1 MPLVRVS
8 INKKPPVPTNYISI
22 EKLSRSIAYRP
33 TLARVPM
40 NNQERISNPSAS
52 STQQGNSTGAEPDKS
67 YFAPPPAV
75 SLPKGG
81 GAIKGMG
88 EKFAAN
94 PVTGTGS
101 MSVPIATSP
110 GRSGFGPQLSLSYDS
125 GVGNGIFGMGWSLS
139 LPSITRKTDKGLPR
153 YFDAEESDVFVLSGA
168 EDLVPIYRQDTD
180 GTWVKEHPSYQRD
193 PDGFWVRDA
202 NGHLVIHEDKLDS
215 YLVRR
220 YRPRIEGLF
229 ARIERWTQVDS
240 GETHWRSI
248 SKDNITT
255 LYGKTNE
262 SRIADP
268 ADPTHVFS
276 WLICE
281 SYDDKGNAIRYSYK
295 PENSQGVDI
304 TQAHERN
311 RTIESRSAN
320 RYLKHI
326 YYGNRIPRQ
335 PDENL
340 SARTDWLFEV
350 VFDYGEH
357 DVANPKPNDA
367 DWWTVRNDPFSSYR
381 SGFEVRTYRL
391 CQRVLMF
398 HHFPDEA
405 GVGQDCLVRSTD
417 FTYSYEE
424 NPGDDSNPI
433 YSLLKSVRQTG
444 YKRNSVGTYLS
455 KSLPPLEF
463 TYSEAEIDETVRDI
477 DPVSLENLPQGL
489 DGTRYQWID
498 LDGEGLSGILTE
510 QGNGWFYKR
519 NLSPINTTN
528 GSDRIEAR
536 FAPLERVASKPA
548 AGLANGAQFLDLA
561 GDGQPDLVTL
571 RSATPG
577 FYERTQDADWENF
590 IPFKSLP
597 ILDWDNPNLKFI
609 DLDGDGHTDILIT
622 EDDCFVWHSSLAED
636 GFGSVERV
644 RQPWDEERGAR
655 VVFADGTQSI
665 YLADMSGD
673 GLTDI
678 VRIRNG
684 EVCYWANLGYGRFG
698 TKVTMDNAPWFDA
711 PDIFN
716 QRRILL
722 ADIDGS
728 GTTDILYLSGE
739 GVQVYFNQ
747 SGNSWS
753 AKRVL
758 KSFPAIDNVV
768 SVTTLDLLGNGTA
781 CLVWSSP
788 LPGSSPRVMR
798 YIDVIGGQKPHLL
811 IQTVN
816 NMGAATIVQYAPS
829 TKFYLQ
835 DRLAGQP
842 WITKLPFPV
851 HVVERVETRDYIS
864 GNRFVTRYAYH
875 HGYFDGEEREFR
887 GFGFVEQWDT
897 EDYGVFQQ
905 GGGTNALEQALHVP
919 PVLTKTWFH
928 TGVYVDRDRISNFFA
943 EKGYYRE
950 PQYRIP
956 ANATEGEKQAREAAF
971 QTTLLPDTILPPGTT
986 IQEEREAVRSLKG
999 RILRQEIYALD
1010 GLDKEEHPYSVSE
1023 RNYEIRLIQGRQ
1035 TNRHAVFY
1043 AHDHETIDYHYERS
1057 FILDPTDPEPD
1068 PKKKRKIFDPRV
1080 THAMTLEVDQFGNGL
1095 KSVAIAYPRRSPAY
1109 PEQAKTLITYTE
1121 NQVTNKPNEV
1131 DWYRIGV
1138 PIETRTYELTGYSK
1152 TGARFQFS
1160 DFVQPDPAHAGA
1172 FVHIF
1177 DSEVNYE
1184 DQPTSGK
1191 QRRLIEQVRSYYRPN
1206 NQANTTD
1213 PTLLPLDEVE
1223 SLALPGE
1230 SFKLAFTPG
1239 LLTQIYGSKLST
1251 GDLNALLLAAGK
1263 YTQLDGDWWI
1273 SSGRQ
1278 AFNPAQFYLP
1288 TQVKDPFGGVYTTV
1302 YDAYGLLAEQTRDAL
1317 PAPQTNVI
1325 QVRNDYRVMQP
1336 WEVTDPN
1343 GNRAQ
1348 VSFDALGMVV
1358 GTAVMGKAS
1367 ENQGDNLVGFV
1378 ADLDQAAIANH
1389 VEDPLTNPQ
1398 NILANA
1404 TTRLVYD
1411 LDRYH
1416 HSRQVLSDG
1425 SETGQPVVVYTLARE
1440 THTADLAAT
1449 EQTKIQ
1455 HSFLYSDGFG
1465 REIQTKVQAEP
1476 GLAPAR
1482 HPDGSLKRDATG
1494 KLIQEP
1500 TNPRWVGTGRTIF
1513 NNKGKPVKKY
1523 EPFFSPDHRYETEP
1537 DLVEWGVTPII
1548 HYDPLERVIRTDLP
1562 NGTFSKVEFDAWQQT
1577 TWDENDTVLESG
1589 WYADRGSP
1597 APTAPEPG
1605 NQETR
1610 AAWLAAK
1617 HANTPTVAHLD
1628 TLARTFLTIADNGL
1642 ATDGTAQKYETRV
1655 ELDIEGNQRSVTD
1668 ALGRKVM
1675 VYDYDLLGH
1684 QIRQRSMDAGD
1695 RWMLDNVAGKPI
1707 RKWDSLNRLFSTR
1720 YDALQRPTH
1729 AFVQG
1734 GATEPRLL
1742 ERLVYGESHPEADRN
1757 LRGQSYQHYDG
1768 AGVATNER
1776 YDFKGN
1782 LLQSSRQFAQ
1792 NYKELADWIALRDLT
1807 DLGAIATAAT
1817 PQLESEQF
1825 TALTRY
1831 DALNRP
1837 IALTT
1842 PHHSG
1847 IRPNIIQPGYNEANL
1862 LEKVDVWLRHPTLP
1876 TGLLNPATA
1885 NLHAVT
1891 NIDYNEKGQRK
1902 QIEYG
1907 NQVRTRYDYDDKT
1920 FRLTRL
1926 LTIRP
1931 QFSETEN
1938 QSAQDLRYTFDPVGN
1953 ITHIYDHADIQNI
1966 IYFRN
1971 QRVEPSASY
1980 EYDPL
1985 YCLLKATGREHL
1997 GQTGGALNASQQT
2010 DHDDGFRMNLPH
2022 PGEGNAM
2029 GNYTEQYDYDEVGN
2043 ILRMIHQAASG
2054 GWTRRYAY
2062 NEPSLI
2068 EAGKVNNRLSRTSLP
2083 GDLPGVLGARYEY
2096 DTHGNMTRMPHLPL
2110 MRWDDHDQLQ
2120 ASSKQV
2126 VNNGGT
2132 PEITYYIYDASG
2144 QRVRKVTERQ
2154 APAGETP
2161 TRMQERFYLG
2171 GFEIYREY
2179 ESDGRTRKLERETL
2193 HIMDDKRRIALVE
2206 TKTLDTTDNTNL
2218 NVSLIRYQYDNHL
2231 GTACLE
2237 LDKAGNVISYEE
2249 YYPYGSTSYQA
2260 GSNAAE
2266 VGLKSYRYTGKE
2278 RDDETGLYYHGARY
2292 YVSWLGRWSSCDP
2305 AGMVD
2310 STNLYEYV
2318 RSNPLRYSDPK
2329 GKQSADEN
2337 YNLGPFRFGNFRLT
2351 GVENVHGNF
2360 NLQLHDLFSSN
2371 RSFSVE
2377 SASLSGTA
2385 SVSSSLEL
2393 PSFGLSGTGSYQ
2405 LDLNSLRIGNGVATV
2420 DASGRSRLEAGP
2432 FALGLEFSAYGSTLL
2447 PQRFSFSQIGDQM
2460 RGLVDRF
2467 QGWASAFGRL
2477 EAGGLTFGAFS
2488 LTADVRE
2495 GAQGTVQF
2503 RGTVGLPSLDGG
2515 PALVLGGAR
2524 GSGSFSPGRF
2534 ELGGSF
2540 QAALPP
2546 VAFTWGSW
2554 SLSPNEGFRAQG
2566 HYLGPQ
2572 FGPLSLSPD
2581 IDPLASQRTDP
2592 SSASPVTAT
2601 GTIQMFEPG
2610 TSVGYSYF
2618 SYGNS
2623 GLTVFSVGFA
2633 PRAEIVDYNLQH
2645 PPLPF
2650 PLSSIPGA
2658 DEFLYRQSTSAPAGW
2673 YLGASLRGNF

>member
-1 MPLVRVS
+1 MNSRESVS
-8 INKKPPVPTNYISI
+8 PPS
-22 EKLSRSIAYRP
+22 S
-33 TLARVPM
+33 
-40 NNQERISNPSAS
+40 SAS
-52 STQQGNSTGAEPDKS
+52 AQGKSGGDESDKS
-67 YFAPPPAV
+67 YFSPPPTV

-125 GVGNGIFGMGWSLS
+125 GAGNGIFGMGWSLS

-153 YFDAEESDVFVLSGA
+153 YWDSEESDVFILSGA
-168 EDLVPIYRQDTD
+168 EDLVPLLKRD
-180 GTWVKEHPSYQRD
+180 GTVDET
-193 PDGFWVRDA
+193 VR
-202 NGHLVIHEDKLDS
+202 NG
-215 YLVRR
+215 YCVRK

-229 ARIERWTQVDS
+229 ARIERWTKIDS

-255 LYGKTNE
+255 LYGKTTE

-268 ADPTHVFS
+268 TQPTHVFS

-295 PENSQGVDI
+295 PENSEGID
-304 TQAHERN
+304 TAQAHEQN
-311 RTIESRSAN
+311 RTIDCRSVN

-326 YYGNRIPRQ
+326 YYGNHVPRQ
-335 PDENL
+335 SNEDL

-357 DVANPKPNDA
+357 DAANPKPGDSGL
-367 DWWTVRNDPFSSYR
+367 WTVRNDPFSSYR
-381 SGFEVRTYRL
+381 SSFEIRTYRL

-398 HHFPDEA
+398 HHIPDLPN
-405 GVGQDCLVRSTD
+405 GDKGYDGLVRSTD
-417 FTYSYEE
+417 FTYSYEQ
-424 NPGDDSNPI
+424 NPTDVRNPV
-433 YSLLKSVRQTG
+433 YSFLKTVTQTG
-444 YKRNSVGTYLS
+444 YKPNEGSYIQ

-463 TYSEAEIDETVRDI
+463 TYSEPNIDETVREVDRI
-477 DPVSLENLPQGL
+477 SLENLPQGL
-489 DGTRYQWID
+489 DGTRYQWVD

-519 NLSPINTTN
+519 NLSPVNPVQAN
-528 GSDRIEAR
+528 GKEHVEAK
-536 FAPLERVASKPA
+536 FAAVELVAHKPSS
-548 AGLANGAQFLDLA
+548 GLANGAQFLDLA

-571 RSATPG
+571 RSTTPG
-577 FYERTQDADWENF
+577 FYERTQDADWANF

-597 ILDWDNPNLKFI
+597 NLDWDNPNLKFI

-622 EDDCFVWHSSLAED
+622 EDDCFVSHSSLAED
-636 GFGSVERV
+636 GFGAAERV
-644 RQPWDEERGAR
+644 RQPWDEEKGPR

-698 TKVTMDNAPWFDA
+698 AKVTMDNAPWFDA

-753 AKRVL
+753 VKRVL
-758 KSFPAIDNVV
+758 KSFPVIDNVV

-788 LPGSSPRVMR
+788 LPGSAPRVMR
-798 YIDVIGGQKPHLL
+798 YIDLMGGQKPHLL
-811 IQTVN
+811 VKTVN

-835 DRLAGQP
+835 DRLAGNP
-842 WITKLPFPV
+842 WITKLPFLV

-928 TGVYVDRDRISNFFA
+928 TGVYIDRDRISNFFA

-956 ANATEGEKQAREAAF
+956 DNATETERQTREVRF
-971 QTTLLPDTILPPGTT
+971 QTTLLPDTILPLGLTV
-986 IQEEREAVRSLKG
+986 QEEREAVRSLKG

-1010 GLDKEEHPYSVSE
+1010 GLDKQSHPYSVSE
-1023 RNYEIRLIQGRQ
+1023 QNYEIRSIQKRQ

-1043 AHDHETIDYHYERS
+1043 AHDRETIDYHYERN
-1057 FILDPTDPEPD
+1057 PD
-1068 PKKKRKIFDPRV
+1068 DPRI
-1080 THAMTLEVDQFGNGL
+1080 THAITLEVDQYGNGL
-1095 KSVAIAYPRRSPAY
+1095 KSVAIAYPRRNLVY
-1109 PEQAKTLITYTE
+1109 PEQGKTLITYTE
-1121 NQVTNKPNEV
+1121 NRVTNKPNEET
-1131 DWYRIGV
+1131 WYRIGV

-1152 TGARFQFS
+1152 TGTRFQLS
-1160 DFVQPDPAHAGA
+1160 DFVQPDPANLGE

-1191 QRRLIEQVRSYYRPN
+1191 QRRLIEQVRSRYRPN
-1206 NQANTTD
+1206 SQANSTD
-1213 PTLLPLDEVE
+1213 PTLLPLGEVE

-1230 SFKLAFTPG
+1230 SYKLAFTPR
-1239 LLTQIYGSKLST
+1239 LLTQIYSSKIST
-1251 GDLNALLLAAGK
+1251 GDLNALLLGEGK
-1263 YTQLDGDWWI
+1263 YTQQDGNWWI

-1278 AFNPAQFYLP
+1278 AFDPAQFYLP
-1288 TQVKDPFGGVYTTV
+1288 TQVKDPFGGIYTTV
-1302 YDAYGLLAEQTRDAL
+1302 YDTYGLLAEQTRDAL
-1317 PAPQTNVI
+1317 PAPRTNVI

-1336 WEVTDPN
+1336 WEVIDPN

-1348 VSFDALGMVV
+1348 VAFDALGMVV
-1358 GTAVMGKAS
+1358 GTAVMGKAA
-1367 ENQGDNLVGFV
+1367 ENQGDNLTRFV
-1378 ADLDQAAIANH
+1378 ADLDGGAIANH
-1389 VEDPLTNPQ
+1389 IDNPLTNPHD
-1398 NILANA
+1398 ILANA

-1411 LDRYH
+1411 LERYRRT
-1416 HSRQVLSDG
+1416 RQVLPDG
-1425 SETGQPVVVYTLARE
+1425 SETGQPAVVYTLVRE
-1440 THTADLAAT
+1440 THTADLAAS

-1482 HPDGSLKRDATG
+1482 NPDGSLKRDAAG
-1494 KLIQEP
+1494 KLVQEP

-1523 EPFFSPDHRYETEP
+1523 EPFFSATHRYETEL

-1562 NGTFSKVEFDAWQQT
+1562 NGTFSKVEFDAWQQF
-1577 TWDENDTVLESG
+1577 TWDENDTVLESQ
-1589 WYADRGSP
+1589 WYRDRGSP

-1617 HANTPTVAHLD
+1617 HANTPTIAHLD

-1642 ATDGTAQKYETRV
+1642 APDSTAQKYETWV
-1655 ELDIEGNQRSVTD
+1655 ELDIEGDQRSVTD

-1684 QIRQRSMDAGD
+1684 PIRQRSMDAGD
-1695 RWMLDNVAGKPI
+1695 RWMLNNVAGKPI
-1707 RKWDSLNRLFSTR
+1707 RKWDSLNRMFSTR
-1720 YDALQRPTH
+1720 YDSLQRPTH
-1729 AFVQG
+1729 VFVQVG
-1734 GATEPRLL
+1734 TTDPRLL
-1742 ERLVYGESHPEADRN
+1742 ERLVYGEMYSEADRN
-1757 LRGQSYQHYDG
+1757 LRGQLYQHYDG

-1792 NYKELADWIALRDLT
+1792 NYKELADWMALRDLT
-1807 DLGAIATAAT
+1807 DLGAIATAAN

-1825 TALTRY
+1825 TAFTRY

-1862 LEKVDVWLRHPTLP
+1862 LEKVDVWLRQATAPS
-1876 TGLLNPATA
+1876 GLLSPSTA
-1885 NLHAVT
+1885 DLHAVT
-1891 NIDYNEKGQRK
+1891 NINYNAKGQRTL
-1902 QIEYG
+1902 IEYG
-1907 NQVRTRYDYDDKT
+1907 NQVRTRYDYDEKT
-1920 FRLTRL
+1920 FRLTCL

-1938 QSAQDLRYTFDPVGN
+1938 QSAQDLRYTCDPVGN

-1985 YCLLKATGREHL
+1985 YRLLKASGREHL
-1997 GQTGGALNASQQT
+1997 GQTGGALNPPRQT
-2010 DHDDGFRMNLPH
+2010 DQDDSFRMNLPH
-2022 PGEGNAM
+2022 PGDGTAM
-2029 GNYTEQYDYDEVGN
+2029 GNYTERYEYDAVGN
-2043 ILRMIHQAASG
+2043 ILKMIHQAASG
-2054 GWTRRYAY
+2054 RWTRHYAY

-2083 GDLPGVLGARYEY
+2083 GDLPGTLNARYEY
-2096 DTHGNMTRMPHLPL
+2096 DAHGNMTRMPHLPL
-2110 MRWDDHDQLQ
+2110 MQWDDHDQLQ

-2132 PEITYYIYDASG
+2132 PEITYYVYDAGG

-2154 APAGETP
+2154 TPAGTTP

-2179 ESDGRTRKLERETL
+2179 ESDGSTRKLERETL
-2193 HIMDDKRRIALVE
+2193 HIMDDKQRIALVE
-2206 TKTLDTTDNTNL
+2206 TKTLDTADNINL
-2218 NVSLIRYQYDNHL
+2218 NVSLIRYQHDNHL
-2231 GTACLE
+2231 GSVCLE
-2237 LDKAGNVISYEE
+2237 LDEVGNVISYEE
-2249 YYPYGSTSYQA
+2249 YYPYGSTSYQ
-2260 GSNAAE
+2260 GGRSAAE
-2266 VGLKSYRYTGKE
+2266 VGLKRYRYTGKE
-2278 RDDETGLYYHGARY
+2278 RDEETGLYYHGARY
-2292 YVSWLGRWSSCDP
+2292 YASWLGRWISFDP
-2305 AGMVD
+2305 AIYRE
-2310 STNLYEYV
+2310 STFEYATYQPYVYVQNKPVIAFDPDGEAINFLAAAVGTAVGAVIGGGIEAGRQLYTQGRV
-2318 RSNPLRYSDPK
+2318 SDW
-2329 GKQSADEN
+2329 GSVGASAAGGAVSGAVAG
-2337 YNLGPFRFGNFRLT
+2337 LTMGASLAVQAGAAAAAGVAGGATTRALT
-2351 GVENVHGNF
+2351 GQEQTVGAVALDAGIGLVTF
-2360 NLQLHDLFSSN
+2360 GVVRGGSAAISALRGGASTAASSGT
-2371 RSFSVE
+2371 RAATGSGARAATGSGARAAATETTEAAAGSGARAAATETTEAAAGSGARATASSGTRAAVTETTEAARPQVSEAVQRIELIERMQQIVTE
-2377 SASLSGTA
+2377 SAQVADDAIARGDRTALGEFLTPREVDRLLQGGFLAAARRGTFI
-2385 SVSSSLEL
+2385 EW
-2393 PSFGLSGTGSYQ
+2393 
-2405 LDLNSLRIGNGVATV
+2405 
-2420 DASGRSRLEAGP
+2420 RSRLM
-2432 FALGLEFSAYGSTLL
+2432 FALDPSIQPHVGPGGYLGLRHVVG
-2447 PQRFSFSQIGDQM
+2447 
-2460 RGLVDRF
+2460 
-2467 QGWASAFGRL
+2467 QGPRRAFADFFGR
-2477 EAGGLTFGAFS
+2477 EGGLLSGMAIDITSVAGRAAH
-2488 LTADVRE
+2488 L
-2495 GAQGTVQF
+2495 
-2503 RGTVGLPSLDGG
+2503 
-2515 PALVLGGAR
+2515 AR
-2524 GSGSFSPGRF
+2524 G
-2534 ELGGSF
+2534 
-2540 QAALPP
+2540 
-2546 VAFTWGSW
+2546 
-2554 SLSPNEGFRAQG
+2554 
-2566 HYLGPQ
+2566 YL
-2572 FGPLSLSPD
+2572 
-2581 IDPLASQRTDP
+2581 
-2592 SSASPVTAT
+2592 
-2601 GTIQMFEPG
+2601 EK
-2610 TSVGYSYF
+2610 
-2618 SYGNS
+2618 
-2623 GLTVFSVGFA
+2623 GLILT
-2633 PRAEIVDYNLQH
+2633 H
-2645 PPLPF
+2645 
-2650 PLSSIPGA
+2650 
-2658 DEFLYRQSTSAPAGW
+2658 
-2673 YLGASLRGNF
+2673 